1 MFHLQDREVL
11 SNVISSRPDLQ
22 IVFVVSKLEPEDHAE
37 SSDEDEEAG
46 QDASA
51 SLFEREEKAQET
63 KKARVYQRLVQHGYF
78 PIRCI
83 DENDRFHGLSAWRL
97 QGYHEMKKNN
107 PNAPTGEFKGY
118 IDAFERFQNSLKKFA
133 EESLRE
139 RVEKVC
145 QVLIR
150 VLSRCLD
157 FFIQK
162 ANLLKKGQKLMMK
175 TLDTLLREE
184 QEVHN
189 NITGSLEKRSIEIK
203 ELLSEVFN
211 DAREGILQ
219 EAEKF
224 EYALTEYQIPRDGFV
239 SEKAA
244 VAHCKDQLQRMVVNK
259 LQGEIKEKLNMMF
272 RSRDVFVAQ
281 IKERIEGIEEE
292 IASGEEFP
300 SAALALGRSLLSSYE
315 AEISFAK
322 RGRVASSLIKSLA
335 TWIYDV
341 VCSPIE
347 TIIDTIKGNVHVGS
361 AEWKKNVAE
370 GVLEK
375 VDPTKMSEEI
385 IKSLNQYFTMCH
397 DEFVA
402 EVKKIQGLFQRGETI
417 KDEQREK
424 LLEFAPN
431 LARLEML
438 AYGVMETFKFGS
450 PSIGDLI
457 GHGAQGSVYA
467 CKNIKTPEGKP
478 CVVKVVKVAREE
490 VLKDLTLELHNTR

>member
-1 MFHLQDREVL
+1 ML
-11 SNVISSRPDLQ
+11 SNITSSRPDMQ
-22 IVFVVSKLEPEDHAE
+22 IVFVVSKLEPEDLAE

-51 SLFEREEKAQET
+51 SLFEQEAKAQER

-78 PIRCI
+78 SEESFPIRCM

-97 QGYHEMKKNN
+97 QRYHEMKKNN
-107 PNAPTGEFKGY
+107 PNVPTGEFKGY

-189 NITGSLEKRSIEIK
+189 NITGGLEKSSFEIK
-203 ELLSEVFN
+203 ELLFEVFN

-224 EYALTEYQIPRDGFV
+224 DYALTEHQIPRNGFV

-244 VAHCKDQLQRMVVNK
+244 VEHCKDQLQRMVVNK
-259 LQGEIKEKLNMMF
+259 LQGEIKEKLNMLF

-281 IKERIEGIEEE
+281 IKERIQEIEEE
-292 IASGEEFP
+292 IASGEELP

-315 AEISFAK
+315 ADISFAK
-322 RGRVASSLIKSLA
+322 RGGVVARFIKSLT
-335 TWIYDV
+335 TWLYDV

-347 TIIDTIKGNVHVGS
+347 TIINTVKGKVRVGS
-361 AEWKKNVAE
+361 PEWKKDVAA

-385 IKSLNQYFTMCH
+385 IRSLNQHLTICH

-402 EVKKIQGLFQRGETI
+402 EVKKIQLLFQRGKTI

-424 LLEFAPN
+424 LLEFAPS

>member
-1 MFHLQDREVL
+1 ML
-11 SNVISSRPDLQ
+11 SDMTSRRPDLQ
-22 IVFVVSKLEPEDHAE
+22 IFFVVSKLEPEDRAQ
-37 SSDEDEEAG
+37 SSDEDEEPG
-46 QDASA
+46 HSASA
-51 SLFEREEKAQET
+51 RRLEQEAKAQER

-78 PIRCI
+78 SEESSPIRCMN
-83 DENDRFHGLSAWRL
+83 ENDRFHGLSAWRL
-97 QGYHEMKKNN
+97 QRYHEMKKNN

-139 RVEKVC
+139 RVEKIC

-175 TLDTLLREE
+175 TLETLLREE

-189 NITGSLEKRSIEIK
+189 NIMQSLEKRSIEIK
-203 ELLSEVFN
+203 ELLSEGFN
-211 DAREGILQ
+211 EAREGILQ

-281 IKERIEGIEEE
+281 IKERLEGIEEE

-315 AEISFAK
+315 ADISFAK
-322 RGRVASSLIKSLA
+322 RGGLVARFIKSLV
-335 TWIYDV
+335 TWLYDFG
-341 VCSPIE
+341 CSPIK
-347 TIIDTIKGNVHVGS
+347 TIINTVKGKVRVGS
-361 AEWKKNVAE
+361 PEWKKDVAA

-385 IKSLNQYFTMCH
+385 IRSLNLHFTSCH

-402 EVKKIQGLFQRGETI
+402 EIKKVQGLFQRGETI

-424 LLEFAPN
+424 ILEFAPD
-431 LARLEML
+431 LALLEML
-438 AYGVMETFKFGS
+438 AYGVMDKFKFGS
-450 PSIGDLI
+450 PSTGDLI
-457 GHGAQGSVYA
+457 GDGAQGSVFA
-467 CKNIKTPEGKP
+467 CNNIKTPEGKP